1 MLEALPLPL
10 FTLVST
16 SIPGTPALLAEETG
30 KQKSSQIP
38 ERPLFFKPRK
48 FASLQMANLNQI
60 ENLGQKHAMSGEGGH
75 DGSWLDLPASL
86 EKSKQLRCLNPQPES
101 LI

>member
-1 MLEALPLPL
+1 ML
-10 FTLVST
+10 LV
-16 SIPGTPALLAEETG
+16 EQTG
-30 KQKSSQIP
+30 KQQSSPSP
-38 ERPLFFKPRK
+38 ESPLFFKPRK

-60 ENLGQKHAMSGEGGH
+60 ENLGQKYALSAEGVH

-86 EKSKQLRCLNPQPES
+86 EKLKRLRCLNPQPEP